1 MATRFVAAVITLA
14 LLIIVSS
21 LGKPPP
27 PPQCKILLFRR
38 KTRCRLYLQKKNRGP
53 EHSNGSSNEAWIL
66 ILSSLTL
73 QLEKMR
79 LQGLLWYVMQFFS
92 LNFWESVTIYLSNQ
106 YPWSIHC
113 RRTSMGGWAPY
124 FSLAGIFKSSTKTT
138 TFLPIAGP
146 YTPRFRLKKGIG
158 QRLFNLS
165 RDRGSPSYYKTREQL
180 LIFLPSLL
188 AVQNARF
195 SVRVKIWDESRRS
208 LRGSSIYIPITS
220 SHCSGSHTFMRQR
233 NTQAE
238 TLKITAHSQA
248 ILRGYLPPEGLGG

>member
-1 MATRFVAAVITLA
+1 MATRFVAPFITLA

-21 LGKPPP
+21 LGK

-195 SVRVKIWDESRRS
+195 SVRGK
-208 LRGSSIYIPITS
+208 
-220 SHCSGSHTFMRQR
+220 
-233 NTQAE
+233 
-238 TLKITAHSQA
+238 
-248 ILRGYLPPEGLGG
+248 ILRWVEEKFTGV

>member
-1 MATRFVAAVITLA
+1 
-14 LLIIVSS
+14 
-21 LGKPPP
+21 
-27 PPQCKILLFRR
+27 
-38 KTRCRLYLQKKNRGP
+38 
-53 EHSNGSSNEAWIL
+53 
-66 ILSSLTL
+66 
-73 QLEKMR
+73 MR

-146 YTPRFRLKKGIG
+146 YTPRFRLKKGIS

-165 RDRGSPSYYKTREQL
+165 RDRGSPSYYRTREQL

-195 SVRVKIWDESRRS
+195 SVRGKIWDESRRS
-208 LRGSSIYIPITS
+208 LRGSSIYIPITG

-233 NTQAE
+233 NAQAE